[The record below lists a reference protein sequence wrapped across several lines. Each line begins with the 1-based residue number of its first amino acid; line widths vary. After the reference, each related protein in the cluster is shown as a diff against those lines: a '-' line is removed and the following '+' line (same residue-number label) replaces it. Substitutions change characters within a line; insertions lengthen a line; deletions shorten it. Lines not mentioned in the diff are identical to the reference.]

1 MEQPHRVIRGVNVTP
16 SSALLRQASPGW
28 LFAFSRSPASARMK
42 LSSPLSLVLVA
53 AVAATAGWFTALRL
67 HPAAASTSDS
77 THTAARKI
85 KFYQSPMHPWIKS
98 DKPGKCTIC
107 GMTLVPVYEG
117 ESGIATDSGL
127 VSLSSASG
135 SVLGVQTSEIRH
147 AALTR
152 TLRVTGVLDDDE
164 TLHRILAA
172 RVPGRVEKLFVNQL
186 GAEVAADQPLVT
198 LYSPEV
204 LNASRLY
211 IERLKAGPNAFP
223 ASEVAEARER
233 LLMLG
238 LTLDDV
244 TRIETNRVPEAT
256 LTVRAPMAGTVVARA
271 AYEGQY
277 VQPDTTLF
285 EIGDLSHLW
294 FLFDAY
300 EADLP
305 FLHLSQTVEVASPS
319 RPGETVSA
327 PIAFIDPNLNPATRT
342 ARIRVVIPNADR
354 RFLHRQTASGR
365 VSIETPDALL
375 VPRSAVLFTQAAP
388 LVYVDKTGGAYE
400 PRTVKLGR
408 VGDDTY
414 EVLSGLTTGE
424 KVVTQGALLLDGQ
437 AQLAHSANSATAVP
451 PASEKATD
459 MGKMPMLPQPLVLTA
474 ADASAALAAD
484 DLPAYAK
491 LLPALTAAVHTAGA
505 AHETLMPLAEKL
517 VPGPDL
523 KTARDA
529 FEPFSTAVA
538 DLVRA
543 QPADTRE
550 PALKI
555 FECPMAPTLG
565 KARWLQRDTPMRNPF
580 FGSEMPD
587 CGKELK

>member
-1 MEQPHRVIRGVNVTP
+1 MKP
-16 SSALLRQASPGW
+16 SSLLT
-28 LFAFSRSPASARMK
+28 FA
-42 LSSPLSLVLVA
+42 LVA
-53 AVAATAGWFTALRL
+53 ALAGTAGWFTAR
-67 HPAAASTSDS
+67 HAGPATAVASEAAGS
-77 THTAARKI
+77 ARKI

-117 ESGIATDSGL
+117 ESGIPTDAGL
-127 VSLSSASG
+127 VPLSAASAS
-135 SVLGVQTSEIRH
+135 VIGVQTAEIRR
-147 AALTR
+147 APLTR

-164 TLHRILAA
+164 TLHRILTA

-186 GAEVAADQPLVT
+186 GAEVAAGEPLIT

-223 ASEVAEARER
+223 ATEVAEARER

-238 LTLDDV
+238 LTHDDV
-244 TRIETNRVPEAT
+244 ARIEKNRVPEAT

-300 EADLP
+300 EPDLP
-305 FLHLSQTVEVASPS
+305 FLHVGQTVEVSVPS
-319 RPGETVSA
+319 RPGETISA
-327 PIAFIDPNLNPATRT
+327 PITFIDPNLNEMTRT

-354 RFLHRQTASGR
+354 RLLHRQTASGR
-365 VSIETPDALL
+365 VLINTPDLLL
-375 VPRSAVLFTQAAP
+375 VPRNAVLFTQGAPVVYIDKAA
-388 LVYVDKTGGAYE
+388 GAYE
-400 PRTVKLGR
+400 PRTLKLGR
-408 VGDDTY
+408 AGDDSY
-414 EVLSGLTTGE
+414 EVLSGLNAGE

-437 AQLAHSANSATAVP
+437 AQLAHSASPEKPTLTPMAATPPALPSALVLATA
-451 PASEKATD
+451 D
-459 MGKMPMLPQPLVLTA
+459 A
-474 ADASAALAAD
+474 AAALAAD

-491 LLPALTAAVHTAGA
+491 LLPALTAAVHTSGP
-505 AHETLMPLAEKL
+505 AHDTLMPLAQKL

-523 KTARDA
+523 KTARA
-529 FEPFSTAVA
+529 GFEPFSTTIS

-543 QPADTRE
+543 QPVDQRE
-550 PALKI
+550 GLKI
-555 FECPMAPTLG
+555 FECPMSPVLG
-565 KARWLQRDTPMRNPF
+565 KGRWLQHDATLRNPF
-580 FGSEMPD
+580 FGSAMLD
-587 CGKELK
+587 CGTELK